1 MSDVGTLTPLTPLC
15 TDALTDVRGRI
26 YLCAAAVGRAVKT
39 AGNGGGGIRRDRC
52 VPLPRDWGPP
62 PRGRGA
68 GPASVLQGWERLAPA
83 ETLRRAWGRGGS
95 VQPGGRSGPYQSRG
109 IGTSSRWILAVP

>member
-1 MSDVGTLTPLTPLC
+1 MFRSRGTGGRLLV
-15 TDALTDVRGRI
+15 AEVRVQRPSF
-26 YLCAAAVGRAVKT
+26 T
-39 AGNGGGGIRRDRC
+39 
-52 VPLPRDWGPP
+52 
-62 PRGRGA
+62 
-68 GPASVLQGWERLAPA
+68 GWERLAPA